1 MQSTTSTQA
10 TCANTNRSTA
20 LVIADEVVCSPPRK
34 ILMKNKLLEINK
46 GVGIAIKSNE
56 TSSKLAIW
64 LIMQTQL
71 QLGRYVH
78 VCINET
84 HSLANLQDLIPTLAG
99 IIISS
104 TIQPK

>member
-1 MQSTTSTQA
+1 
-10 TCANTNRSTA
+10 
-20 LVIADEVVCSPPRK
+20 
-34 ILMKNKLLEINK
+34 
-46 GVGIAIKSNE
+46 
-56 TSSKLAIW
+56 
-64 LIMQTQL
+64 MQTQI

-104 TIQPK
+104 TIQPKEGLNLVDLLESVFHLCIHGRTYPAGVAFA